1 VGNKPAATQI
11 FTNIRLDEHNEPPAD
26 TAQSM
31 SLGSKVNVSHLRR
44 ENELFRLVESSGGI
58 VNIQTKEFF
67 EGHMNLLKLLAQSG
81 EPTSAPVGTRIDKRT
96 AVASLNSLERK
107 GRLKQLKT
115 SIMSHIGINRPAVIV
130 YLPDIEQNKL
140 DSFLADLAN
149 GSQTAVP
156 HIGSFVKINEPVEYG
171 AADSSTSTLRVM
183 LPLQLLQI
191 ERPADNGKERWSKN
205 ISRANQLFAYDD
217 ATIRDVFLAE
227 RTTVGQLYGFIVGK
241 ALRCREL
248 HLATLKMFETGN
260 PSPHVVSVEK
270 RIVDLNFFC
279 HDITL
284 GLYCSVVSSLSY
296 DEELSNFLAT
306 EEGRNTSVRDL
317 PSSIHSL
324 LQIGRSR
331 CRSRFLDLLDV
342 LSSLNIVTPLQPSDS
357 NTPFITCLPNGEH
370 PTAFVQITQDDHLT
384 EGSVAAPAYWY
395 FPESAPVHIWAA
407 SDTHPPFWKYA
418 SIATYA
424 DGLTYWKDL
433 HEACR
438 NSPSD
443 ISNQP
448 LLQSPTPTANI
459 SIGRSLRRAVS
470 WKGDYFFTWHQIQYL
485 KQFAKVHAADEQA
498 QSDQMQ
504 KLCRVTSAPRDA
516 IESYLDNLSKAQRK
530 SKSHRTTE
538 GRKRNQETKA
548 LLAKKAEEAR
558 KHREQEWQTLLQKNH
573 PGTLTD
579 GTAVRVERIRNRFL
593 QVGSVKDFKWE
604 KEIQAALREAD
615 LAGTKMPKL
624 TKHTTLHFQSAPVG
638 AQSTS
643 VALPETSIQTLI
655 DLQGPSLPIKE
666 KPKRK
671 RKRDEPNAG
680 MIKYH

>member
-1 VGNKPAATQI
+1 
-11 FTNIRLDEHNEPPAD
+11 
-26 TAQSM
+26 M
-31 SLGSKVNVSHLRR
+31 SHLRR
-44 ENELFRLVESSGGI
+44 ENELLRLVESSGGI
-58 VNIQTKEFF
+58 VNIQTKEFL
-67 EGHMNLLKLLAQSG
+67 EGHMSLLKSLAQSG

-115 SIMSHIGINRPAVIV
+115 SIMSHIGINRPACIV

-140 DSFLADLAN
+140 DSFLADLAH
-149 GSQTAVP
+149 GSQPTVP

-171 AADSSTSTLRVM
+171 AADSTSTIRVTH
-183 LPLQLLQI
+183 PLQLLQI

-248 HLATLKMFETGN
+248 HVATLKMFETGS

-270 RIVDLNFFC
+270 RIVDLSFFC

-284 GLYCSVVSSLSY
+284 GLHCSVVSTLSY
-296 DEELSNFLAT
+296 DEELTNFLAT
-306 EEGRNTSVRDL
+306 EEGRNTLVRDL
-317 PSSIHSL
+317 PSTIHSL

-331 CRSRFLDLLDV
+331 SRSRFLDLLDV

-357 NTPFITCLPNGEH
+357 HTPFITCPSNGEH
-370 PTAFVQITQDDHLT
+370 PTAFVQLTQDNHST
-384 EGSVAAPAYWY
+384 EGFVAAPAYWY
-395 FPESAPVHIWAA
+395 FAESAPVHIWAV

-424 DGLTYWKDL
+424 DGLIYWKDL
-433 HEACR
+433 QEACR
-438 NSPSD
+438 NSPSY
-443 ISNQP
+443 ISTQP
-448 LLQSPTPTANI
+448 LHQTPAPMANI
-459 SIGRSLRRAVS
+459 TIGRSLRRAVS
-470 WKGDYFFTWHQIQYL
+470 WKGDYFFTWHQVQYL
-485 KQFAKVHAADEQA
+485 KQFVKVHAADDQA
-498 QSDQMQ
+498 QHNQVQ
-504 KLCRVTSAPRDA
+504 RLCGVTSAPREA
-516 IESYLDNLSKAQRK
+516 VENYLSSARDSLSKAQRK
-530 SKSHRTTE
+530 SKSRQTVE

-573 PGTLTD
+573 PDTLTD

-593 QVGSVKDFKWE
+593 QAGSIKDFKWE

-615 LAGTKMPKL
+615 LASTKMPKL
-624 TKHTTLHFQSAPVG
+624 AKHTTLQPHSAPVG

-643 VALPETSIQTLI
+643 VALRETSIQTLI

-671 RKRDEPNAG
+671 RKRDESNAG
-680 MIKYH
+680 MIIKFHQFVL

>member
-1 VGNKPAATQI
+1 MATQI
-11 FTNIRLDEHNEPPAD
+11 STNIRDEHNESPTE
-26 TAQSM
+26 TAQSL

-44 ENELFRLVESSGGI
+44 ENELLRLVESSGGI

-67 EGHMNLLKLLAQSG
+67 EGHMSLLKSLAQSG

-115 SIMSHIGINRPAVIV
+115 SIMLRIGINRPACIV

-149 GSQTAVP
+149 GSHLAVQN
-156 HIGSFVKINEPVEYG
+156 IGSFVKINEPVEYG
-171 AADSSTSTLRVM
+171 TTDSTTVRVT

-205 ISRANQLFAYDD
+205 VSRAEQLFAYDD

-270 RIVDLNFFC
+270 RIVDLSFFC

-284 GLYCSVVSSLSY
+284 ELHCSVVSSLSY
-296 DEELSNFLAT
+296 DEELTNFLAT
-306 EEGRNTSVRDL
+306 EEGRNTLVRDL
-317 PSSIHSL
+317 PSTIHSL

-331 CRSRFLDLLDV
+331 SRTRFLDLLDV
-342 LSSLNIVTPLQPSDS
+342 LSSLNIVMPLQPSDS
-357 NTPFITCLPNGEH
+357 HTPSVTCLPNGEH
-370 PTAFVQITQDDHLT
+370 PTTFVQLTQDDHST

-407 SDTHPPFWKYA
+407 SDTHPPFWKYV

-424 DGLTYWKDL
+424 DGVTYWKDL

-438 NSPSD
+438 NSSND
-443 ISNQP
+443 ISTQT
-448 LLQSPTPTANI
+448 LHQTPAPKANI
-459 SIGRSLRRAVS
+459 TIGRSLRRAVS

-485 KQFAKVHAADEQA
+485 KQFVKVHAADEQA
-498 QSDQMQ
+498 QHDQVQ
-504 KLCRVTSAPRDA
+504 KLCHVTSAPREA
-516 IESYLDNLSKAQRK
+516 VENYLSSARDSLSKPQRK
-530 SKSHRTTE
+530 SKSQQTVE

-573 PGTLTD
+573 LGTLTD
-579 GTAVRVERIRNRFL
+579 GTAVRVERIRKRFL
-593 QVGSVKDFKWE
+593 QAGSIKDFKWE

-615 LAGTKMPKL
+615 LASTKMPKL
-624 TKHTTLHFQSAPVG
+624 AKHTTLQPRSAPVG

-643 VALPETSIQTLI
+643 VTLPETSVQALI
-655 DLQGPSLPIKE
+655 DLQGPSLPMKE
-666 KPKRK
+666 KSKRK
-671 RKRDEPNAG
+671 RKRDESNAG
-680 MIKYH
+680 MIIKFQ